1 MNNYKPAF
9 SSSVKVRGSHN
20 VKYKHKTKKVAGA
33 KNQQQR
39 QPQQRQRQ
47 EVQQNTSHNPYS
59 LNARPSHYTKPSFL
73 ALSSTNA
80 MKLQARRERKLREKE
95 EKKKEEEMKLAEE
108 QARKRGVKVRPSEER
123 RTGRAKRR
131 PHTT

>member
-73 ALSSTNA
+73 APSSTNA
-80 MKLQARRERKLREKE
+80 MKLQAMRERKLRE
-95 EKKKEEEMKLAEE
+95 KEEEMKLAEE